1 VRVTKRDQKSGAGDR
16 EKISGS
22 QAYPFKSRLIVENMK
37 KDGKTLKEVAKL
49 LGGTIIGDGTV
60 AIYNIREIEKA
71 EEGDLT
77 FIANPKYKDKLEET
91 RASAVLVSPDV
102 RKSSRNLV
110 VVRDPYVALARALSF
125 FCPEERDF
133 VAVSEGSYICEGAKI
148 AEDVTIYPGVYI
160 GKNTRIEKGVVLY
173 PGVAIGNHV
182 VIDTNS
188 ILYPNVTVYRKCVIG
203 KRVVLHAGVVV
214 GSDGFGFANPGREN
228 LKVPQVGIVQID
240 DDVEVGAN
248 TTIDRGTLGKTWIKK
263 GAKIDNLVQIAH
275 NVVIGEKSIVVAQV
289 GISGSSKLGKSVIVG
304 GQAGLVGHIEV
315 GDNVMVAAQ
324 SGVHEDVAPNQII
337 SGTPHMSHK
346 KWLRSQACISRLP
359 EMWKTMKSLLKR
371 IDALEEEITGKEQG
385 KL

>member
-1 VRVTKRDQKSGAGDR
+1 M
-16 EKISGS
+16 
-22 QAYPFKSRLIVENMK
+22 ENMK
-37 KDGKTLKEVAKL
+37 KGGKTLKEVAKL
-49 LGGTIIGDGTV
+49 LGGTIIGDETIT
-60 AIYNIREIEKA
+60 IYNIREIEKA

-102 RKSSRNLV
+102 RESSRNLV
-110 VVRDPYVALARALSF
+110 VVRDPYVALAKALSF
-125 FCPEERDF
+125 FCPEERDS
-133 VAVSEGSYICEGAKI
+133 VAVSKGSYICEGAKI
-148 AEDVTIYPGVYI
+148 AEDVTVYPGVYI
-160 GKNTRIEKGVVLY
+160 GKNARIEKGVVLY
-173 PGVAIGNHV
+173 PGVVIGNHAA
-182 VIDTNS
+182 IDTNS
-188 ILYPNVTVYRKCVIG
+188 ILYPNVTVYRRCVIG
-203 KRVVLHAGVVV
+203 KRVILHAGVVV

-289 GISGSSKLGKSVIVG
+289 GISGSSKLGKSVVIG

-315 GDNVMVAAQ
+315 GDNVMIAAQ
-324 SGVHEDVAPNQII
+324 SGVHEDVAPNQIV
-337 SGTPHMSHK
+337 SGTPHMPHR
-346 KWLRSQACISRLP
+346 KWLRSQACIPRLP